1 MKFITIQNQ
10 VGETVAINPQRIT
23 HIARS
28 QNSIVVFLG
37 NGEQIF
43 TKFTSLKAAVD
54 YVERSTDER
63 SWKPISWYEYEDDL

>member
-10 VGETVAINPQRIT
+10 LGETIAVNPRLIT

-63 SWKPISWYEYEDDL
+63 SWKTISWYEYEDDL